1 MKMWVAKKA
10 LTNSAVQKKVKQSL
24 FKEAKKDPK
33 KAADLATQAAA
44 PHVKTVAAQVTP
56 PAGAAGAAAAVP
68 VVVAASVPASDWTA
82 HVDPATGKEYY
93 YNAKTGE
100 TVWERPAAFP
110 APVVSPAAGAA
121 PVVASFPAPA
131 AAPAPVVASVPA
143 PAPVVASVPAP
154 APVVASVPAPA
165 PVVAS
170 VPAPAPVVASVPASD
185 WTAHVD
191 PATGNEYYY
200 NAKTGETVWER
211 PEFGV
216 PRAAPAP
223 VVAPA
228 PAPSP
233 APVVAPAPAPE
244 ERPLPPLPPAAA
256 TAVPTLPSRA
266 APPTVLPPRAAPPPS
281 LPARTAS
288 ETSATSEGSSVRDRI
303 RALSLREDR
312 APPSP
317 AATEKARKV
326 ASVLARARAFEA
338 PAREEPPPPRASSSI
353 RSHID
358 AFNARGAGW
367 VPPGGAA
374 VVVAPSRQFLKALH
388 AFEATES
395 WQLSLAQGEVVGR
408 AEAAAPSGDG
418 WLEVTNSG
426 GTRRGLVPAA
436 YLASCDGS
444 DAPAAKPVVVVK
456 PATAKYKPTAKL
468 YKAPK
473 ARRSL

>member
-68 VVVAASVPASDWTA
+68 VVVAASAPASDWTA

-110 APVVSPAAGAA
+110 APVASPAAGAA
-121 PVVASFPAPA
+121 AVVAAFPASA
-131 AAPAPVVASVPA
+131 AA

-228 PAPSP
+228 PAPAPAPSP

-244 ERPLPPLPPAAA
+244 DRPLPPLPPAAA

-288 ETSATSEGSSVRDRI
+288 ETATPEGSSVRDRI
-303 RALSLREDR
+303 CALSLREDR

-317 AATEKARKV
+317 AATEKADKARKV

-358 AFNARGAGW
+358 AYNARGDGW

-426 GTRRGLVPAA
+426 GARGLVPAA